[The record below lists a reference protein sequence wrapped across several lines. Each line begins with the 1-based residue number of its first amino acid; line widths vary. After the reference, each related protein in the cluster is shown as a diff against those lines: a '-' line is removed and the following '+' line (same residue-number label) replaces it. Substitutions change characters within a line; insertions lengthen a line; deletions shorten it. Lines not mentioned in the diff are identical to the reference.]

1 MISLKQF
8 METVN
13 YRITEGSDYGW
24 QCYGHNV
31 YCLDSWN
38 GEQDGHSLTII
49 FDTQTQE
56 VYEVQA
62 HDYQNQRAYRMIN
75 PNYDEAFR
83 KEAKTKTQWM
93 NEAWENVDY
102 IDLET
107 DEDWLEKAQ
116 AIVMGLNYDTRVQ
129 VPLDLDKEQMFELM
143 RLAHEGDMTLNE
155 FVESIL
161 RKEILEKKD
170 DFMFGSP
177 NGA

>member
-1 MISLKQF
+1 
-8 METVN
+8 
-13 YRITEGSDYGW
+13 
-24 QCYGHNV
+24 
-31 YCLDSWN
+31 
-38 GEQDGHSLTII
+38 
-49 FDTQTQE
+49 
-56 VYEVQA
+56 
-62 HDYQNQRAYRMIN
+62 MIN